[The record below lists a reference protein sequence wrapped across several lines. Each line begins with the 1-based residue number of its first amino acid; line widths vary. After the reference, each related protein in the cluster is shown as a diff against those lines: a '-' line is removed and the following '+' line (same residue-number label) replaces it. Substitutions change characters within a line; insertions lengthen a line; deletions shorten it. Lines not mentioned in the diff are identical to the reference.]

1 MKKKLPKTFSARMIL
16 CNMLIIFCISGFI
29 SIYNYISYQKD
40 VIRSETSNSENRLE
54 LLSSRMT
61 VACNEMINIM
71 QNCTSRQSLFLFTSY
86 KDYMPVSKEQSAL
99 YAANV
104 LRDFCAISGYSQYLY
119 KITLYNQNNLTI
131 QGGSAHGNADDAERI
146 MNAPWFSRL
155 LHEESNLYQLTMV
168 DNPFSLGDVAEPKLL
183 PMLRPLASYS
193 YNRSENAWVFLA
205 ISPRLFQD
213 ILDIVP
219 ESSHLAVTTADNEVI
234 AGRNLNDF
242 DNEAICQIIRNRMEQ
257 SGSGRAGKSRVLLSG
272 RDCILTWNQL
282 PACGLLLYEV
292 LPVSDMAVDIH
303 IVRRTVGFIS
313 LFCIGIGLLLSLLF
327 SHYLTRPIER
337 LNQHLDTVATGNFA
351 PNPEIESDDEIGWI
365 GKHINQMS
373 RQIQELLENRI
384 QAEKEKKDLE
394 IKMLQAQINPHFLY
408 NTLDSIKWIAKM
420 QHNNGIVQVV
430 TALSSLLKNMAK
442 GFNEKV
448 TIQQELDFLNDY
460 VTIEKIRYIELFDL
474 EVDLEDPSLAQARIV
489 KLTLQPI
496 VENAIFSGIE
506 PSCNPGLIRIRIF
519 AEDDTLYL
527 TVTDNGVGISE
538 ENIQKMLTDTSR
550 VTKSYMSGIGLPNV
564 DRRLKLVYGEEY
576 GLSITSETG
585 SYTTVTISLPL
596 EYGTI

>member
-1 MKKKLPKTFSARMIL
+1 MKKKLPKTFSSRMIL
-16 CNMLIIFCISGFI
+16 CNMLIIFCIAGFI
-29 SIYNYISYQKD
+29 SIYNYMSYKKD
-40 VIRSETSNSENRLE
+40 VIRSETVNSESRLE
-54 LLSSRMT
+54 LLSSRLT
-61 VACNEMINIM
+61 VACEEMINIV
-71 QNCTSRQSLFLFTSY
+71 QNCTSRQTLFLFTSY
-86 KDYMPVSKEQSAL
+86 KDYLPVSKEQSAL

-119 KITLYNQNNLTI
+119 KITLYNQKNLLI
-131 QGGSAHGNADDAERI
+131 QGGNAPGNGNDAQQI
-146 MNAPWFSRL
+146 MAAPWFSRL
-155 LHEESNLYQLTMV
+155 LHQDSNQFSLSVV
-168 DNPFSLGDVAEPKLL
+168 DNPFALGSYSEPKLL
-183 PMLRPLASYS
+183 PLLRPLSYHS
-193 YNRSENAWVFLA
+193 SDHPEDAWVFLA

-213 ILDIVP
+213 T
-219 ESSHLAVTTADNEVI
+219 LAVVPPSSRLAVITAENEVI
-234 AGRNLNDF
+234 AGRNLEDYE
-242 DNEAICQIIRNRMEQ
+242 NEAICQIIRTNLQAEASAQ
-257 SGSGRAGKSRVLLSG
+257 AGSSLVHLSG
-272 RDCILTWNQL
+272 RDCVLTWNQMPVCDL
-282 PACGLLLYEV
+282 ILYEV
-292 LPVSDMAVDIH
+292 LPITDMPLDFH
-303 IVRRTVGFIS
+303 IVQRTVGLVFI
-313 LFCIGIGLLLSLLF
+313 FCIGIGFFLSTLF
-327 SHYLTRPIER
+327 SRYLTLPIER
-337 LNQHLDTVATGNFA
+337 LNHHLDTVATGNFT

-365 GKHINQMS
+365 GKRINRMS
-373 RQIQELLENRI
+373 SHIQELLENRI

-460 VTIEKIRYIELFDL
+460 VIIEKIRYIELFDL
-474 EVDLEDPSLAQARIV
+474 EIELEDPSLAQARIV

-519 AEDDTLYL
+519 TQDQTLYL

-538 ENIQKMLTDTSR
+538 ENIQKMLTDTWR

-576 GLSITSETG
+576 GLSITSEVG
-585 SYTTVTISLPL
+585 AYTTVTISLPL
-596 EYGTI
+596 EY